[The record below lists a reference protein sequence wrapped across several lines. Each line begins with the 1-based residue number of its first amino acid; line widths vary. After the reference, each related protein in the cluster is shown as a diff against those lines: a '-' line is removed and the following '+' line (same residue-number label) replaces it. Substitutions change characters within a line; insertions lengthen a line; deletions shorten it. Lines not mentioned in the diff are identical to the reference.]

1 MAGIGFELQRVLRRG
16 GIGSFIKVA
25 LSGIM
30 IVAGPW
36 LLSIIGI
43 FLIGRFAGF
52 ALQEGRSLFTGVII
66 YSYAFSLFIF
76 GGSHYI
82 FTRLLSDLI
91 YLNKNRQAASLLLL
105 FSLIVIVLAAGIS
118 AAAMV
123 PLTLPGVSRPLLFKI
138 FAVAFFAII
147 NLAWLLMIFISL
159 LKKYVAIFLVFLG
172 GMTLSVIG
180 VLFLGQ
186 TMALGGAMLGFF
198 AGQSFTVVLLLI
210 LSFQEYRP
218 GEVKETLKSLV
229 AYFPKYGFLFLSGLF
244 YYWGIWIDKM
254 VFWATV
260 GQQVPGTF
268 FRLFDLYDIP
278 VYLANL
284 TMIPGLVYFI
294 VVLETDFYTHLK
306 GFLQSLGEGILSE
319 IQTRKDLLLVKLK
332 AGLREQSLFQGVI
345 TAAFLILAPSLSR
358 IFAGLNVALLRI
370 TMLAVF
376 FQLLYL
382 TEMTFLFYFEQYRAT
397 FLAALAYFLVNL
409 GGSIAVVLTSPLTG
423 TLTET
428 KFFGSSYLAAGIV
441 SSTIC
446 ALYLFKVVRR
456 ADRLVLARYT
466 T

>member
-1 MAGIGFELQRVLRRG
+1 VAGIGFELQRVLRRG
-16 GIGSFIKVA
+16 GIGSFVKVA

-52 ALQEGRSLFTGVII
+52 TLREGRSLFMGVII

-91 YLNKNRQAASLLLL
+91 YLKKNRQAASLLLF

-118 AAAMV
+118 VTAMLRISV
-123 PLTLPGVSRPLLFKI
+123 PGVSHPLLFKS
-138 FAVAFFAII
+138 FAVAFFVII

-180 VLFLGQ
+180 VLFLGRI
-186 TMALGGAMLGFF
+186 MALGGAMLGFF
-198 AGQSFTVVLLLI
+198 AGQGLTVVLLLI

-218 GEVKETLKSLV
+218 AEVKETLKALV

-254 VFWATV
+254 VFWITV
-260 GQQVPGTF
+260 GQPVPGTF
-268 FRLFDLYDIP
+268 FRLFDTYDIP

-294 VVLETDFYTHLK
+294 VVLETDFYSHLK
-306 GFLQSLGEGILSE
+306 GFLQSLGEGILGD
-319 IQTRKDLLLVKLK
+319 IQKRKNLLLVKLK

-358 IFAGLNVALLRI
+358 IFSGLDVSLLRI

-376 FQLLYL
+376 FQLLFL
-382 TEMTFLFYFEQYRAT
+382 TEMTFLFYFEQYRPS
-397 FLAALAYFLVNL
+397 FVAALAYFIVNL
-409 GGSIAVVLTSPLTG
+409 GGSLATAYSG
-423 TLTET
+423 KE
-428 KFFGSSYLAAGIV
+428 FFGLSYLAAGIV
-441 SSTIC
+441 SSMIC
-446 ALYLFKVVRR
+446 ALYLFKIVHK

>member
-1 MAGIGFELQRVLRRG
+1 VAGIGFELQRVLRRG
-16 GIGSFIKVA
+16 GIGSFVKVA

-52 ALQEGRSLFTGVII
+52 TLREGRGLFMGVVI

-91 YLNKNRQAASLLLL
+91 YLKKNRQAASLLL
-105 FSLIVIVLAAGIS
+105 FSSLIVIVLAAGIS
-118 AAAMV
+118 VTVMTRISV
-123 PLTLPGVSRPLLFKI
+123 PGVSRPLLFKG
-138 FAVAFFAII
+138 FAAAFFVII

-180 VLFLGQ
+180 VLFLGRM
-186 TMALGGAMLGFF
+186 MALGGAMLGFF
-198 AGQSFTVVLLLI
+198 AGQGFTVVLLLI

-218 GEVKETLKSLV
+218 GEVKETLKALGT
-229 AYFPKYGFLFLSGLF
+229 YFPKYGFLFLSGLF

-260 GQQVPGTF
+260 GQPVSGTF
-268 FRLFDLYDIP
+268 FRLFDTYDIP

-294 VVLETDFYTHLK
+294 VVLETDFYSYLK
-306 GFLQSLGEGILSE
+306 DFLQSLGEGILQD
-319 IQTRKDLLLVKLK
+319 IQNRKNLLLVKLK

-345 TAAFLILAPSLSR
+345 TAAFLILAPSLSG
-358 IFAGLNVALLRI
+358 IFSGIDVSLLRI
-370 TMLAVF
+370 AMLAVF
-376 FQLLYL
+376 FQLLFL
-382 TEMTFLFYFEQYRAT
+382 TEMTFLFYFEQYRPS
-397 FLAALAYFLVNL
+397 FIAALAYFIVNL
-409 GGSIAVVLTSPLTG
+409 GGSLLIVATG
-423 TLTET
+423 RVIY
-428 KFFGSSYLAAGIV
+428 GSSYMAAGMV
-441 SSTIC
+441 SSLIC
-446 ALYLFKVVRR
+446 ALYLFKIVRK

>member
-1 MAGIGFELQRVLRRG
+1 VAGIGFELQRVLRRG
-16 GIGSFIKVA
+16 GIGSFVKVA

-52 ALQEGRSLFTGVII
+52 TLREGRSLFMGVII

-91 YLNKNRQAASLLLL
+91 YLKKNRQAASLLLF

-118 AAAMV
+118 VTAMLRISV
-123 PLTLPGVSRPLLFKI
+123 PGVSRPLLFKS
-138 FAVAFFAII
+138 FAVAFFVII

-180 VLFLGQ
+180 VLFLGRI
-186 TMALGGAMLGFF
+186 MALGGAMLGFF
-198 AGQSFTVVLLLI
+198 AGQGLTVVLLLI

-218 GEVKETLKSLV
+218 AEVKETLKALV

-254 VFWATV
+254 VFWITV
-260 GQQVPGTF
+260 GQPVPGTF
-268 FRLFDLYDIP
+268 FRLFDTYDIP

-294 VVLETDFYTHLK
+294 VVLETDFYSHLK
-306 GFLQSLGEGILSE
+306 GFLQSLGEGILGD
-319 IQTRKDLLLVKLK
+319 IQKRKNLLLVKLK

-358 IFAGLNVALLRI
+358 IFSGLDVSLLRI

-376 FQLLYL
+376 FQLLFL
-382 TEMTFLFYFEQYRAT
+382 TEMTFLFYFEQYRPS
-397 FLAALAYFLVNL
+397 FVAALAYFIVNL
-409 GGSIAVVLTSPLTG
+409 GGSLATAYSG
-423 TLTET
+423 KE
-428 KFFGSSYLAAGIV
+428 FFGLSYLAAGIV
-441 SSTIC
+441 SSMIC
-446 ALYLFKVVRR
+446 ALYLFKIVHK

>member
-52 ALQEGRSLFTGVII
+52 ALREGRSLFTGVIV

-91 YLNKNRQAASLLLL
+91 YLKKNRQAASLLLL
-105 FSLIVIVLAAGIS
+105 FSLIVMVLAAGI
-118 AAAMV
+118 AVTAMRRIAI
-123 PLTLPGVSRPLLFKI
+123 PGVSRPLLFKS

-180 VLFLGQ
+180 VLFLGRI
-186 TMALGGAMLGFF
+186 MALGGAMLGFF
-198 AGQSFTVVLLLI
+198 VGQGFTVVLLLI

-218 GEVKETLKSLV
+218 AEVRETLKALG

-260 GQQVPGTF
+260 GQPIPGTF
-268 FRLFDLYDIP
+268 FRLFDIYDIP

-294 VVLETDFYTHLK
+294 VVLETDFYSYLK
-306 GFLQSLGEGILSE
+306 NFLQSLGEGILGE
-319 IQTRKDLLLVKLK
+319 IQNRKNLLLVKLK
-332 AGLREQSLFQGVI
+332 TGLREQSLFQGVI

-358 IFAGLNVALLRI
+358 IFSGLDVALLRI

-376 FQLLYL
+376 FQLLFI
-382 TEMTFLFYFEQYRAT
+382 TEMTFLFYFEQYRPS
-397 FLAALAYFLVNL
+397 FVAALAYFIMNL
-409 GGSIAVVLTSPLTG
+409 GGSLAIVYSGRGL
-423 TLTET
+423 
-428 KFFGSSYLAAGIV
+428 FGLSYLAAGIV
-441 SSTIC
+441 SSVIC
-446 ALYLFKVVRR
+446 ALYLFKIIYK
-456 ADRLVLARYT
+456 ADRLILARYT

>member
-1 MAGIGFELQRVLRRG
+1 VAGIGFELQRVLRRG
-16 GIGSFIKVA
+16 GIGSFVKVA

-52 ALQEGRSLFTGVII
+52 AVQEGRSLFMGVIV

-91 YLNKNRQAASLLLL
+91 YLKKNRQAASLLLF
-105 FSLIVIVLAAGIS
+105 FSLIVIILAAGI
-118 AAAMV
+118 AAAVMSRV
-123 PLTLPGVSRPLLFKI
+123 TLPGVSRPLLFKR
-138 FAVAFFAII
+138 FAVAFFATI
-147 NLAWLLMIFISL
+147 NLTWVLMIFISL
-159 LKKYVAIFLVFLG
+159 LKKYFAIFLVFLG
-172 GMTLSVIG
+172 GMTLSVLG
-180 VLFLGQ
+180 VLFLGR

-198 AGQSFTVVLLLI
+198 SGQSFTVLLLLI
-210 LSFQEYRP
+210 LSFKEYHP
-218 GEVKETLKSLV
+218 AEVKETLKALGS
-229 AYFPKYGFLFLSGLF
+229 YFPRYGFLFLSGLF

-254 VFWATV
+254 VFWAV
-260 GQQVPGTF
+260 LGHPVPGTF
-268 FRLFDLYDIP
+268 FRLFEPYDIP

-294 VVLETDFYTHLK
+294 VVLETDFYTYLRD
-306 GFLQSLGEGILSE
+306 FLHSLGEGILTE
-319 IQTRKDLLLVKLK
+319 IQNRKSLMAVKLK
-332 AGLREQSLFQGVI
+332 SGLREQILFQGVI

-358 IFAGLNVALLRI
+358 FFSNLEVPLLRI

-376 FQLLYL
+376 FQLLFL
-382 TEMTFLFYFEQYRAT
+382 TEMTFLFYFEQYRPA
-397 FLAALAYFLVNL
+397 FIASLSYFVVNL
-409 GGSIAVVLTSPLTG
+409 GGALAIVVSEKELLG
-423 TLTET
+423 L
-428 KFFGSSYLAAGIV
+428 SYLAAGMV
-441 SSTIC
+441 STVIC
-446 ALYLFKVVRR
+446 ALYLFRIVHK